1 MKLTKEKINQLKAK
15 YGQIFL
21 IQISIPG
28 TDKTADFVVR
38 YPSKTEMEALSAQS
52 DVAAYNDL
60 MFNFMIVEGD
70 RQYIDDTD
78 QFSAPVYLALVNE
91 LGKLYQPPS
100 VSLKTL

>member
-21 IQISIPG
+21 IQIPIPG

-38 YPSKTEMEALSAQS
+38 YPNKTEMEALSAQS
-52 DVAAYNDL
+52 DVATYNDM

-70 RQYIDDTD
+70 RQYIDDTN

-91 LGKLYQPPS
+91 LGKLYQTPS
-100 VSLKTL
+100 VSLKAL